1 MGSNLFLVHNNI
13 LADAVLVS
21 GSEQANLSSAQFL
34 CDDRLSF
41 KFTATGTH
49 TLIKIDQASS
59 AIDPFRYLVL
69 VDHTMSGGTAVVRTY
84 PTEARSSAT
93 VVWSGSLAFD
103 EPNVTD
109 FGAIPAQLQYVDV
122 ELTASGGQR
131 LSVGE
136 LMLASRFESP
146 RFPAPGIVTD
156 YLPRRTFIDLQ
167 NGERQ
172 SVRHGGVVR
181 HKVYSLEGLDEDGAA
196 QWVEVFDANE
206 GARLV
211 VLTDD
216 EGDTY
221 PALLKDTLSTNKTAT
236 RFDLGLEFTEV
247 KLT

>member
-1 MGSNLFLVHNNI
+1 MSNLFLYHNNV
-13 LADAVLVS
+13 LADATLVS
-21 GSEQANLSSAQFL
+21 GSEQESLSSAQFL

-41 KFTATGTH
+41 KYTATGTH
-49 TLIKIDQASS
+49 SLIKIDQASS

-69 VDHTMSGGTAVVRTY
+69 VDSTLSGGTAEVRTY

-93 VVWSGSLAFD
+93 IIYSGNLTFE
-103 EPNVTD
+103 EPKVID
-109 FGAIPAQLQYVDV
+109 LGSVPAQLQYVDV
-122 ELTASGGQR
+122 ELTTSGGLR
-131 LSVGE
+131 LTIGE

-146 RFPAPGIVTD
+146 RYPAPGIVTD

-172 SVRHGGVVR
+172 SIRHAAVVR
-181 HKVYSLEGLDEDGAA
+181 HKVYALQGLDEDGAA
-196 QWVEVFDANE
+196 EWVEIFDANE